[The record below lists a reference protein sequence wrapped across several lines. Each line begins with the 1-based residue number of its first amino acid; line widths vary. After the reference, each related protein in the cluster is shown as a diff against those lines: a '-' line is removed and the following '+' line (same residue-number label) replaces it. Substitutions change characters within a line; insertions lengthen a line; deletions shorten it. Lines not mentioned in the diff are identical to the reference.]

1 VAQHHAVP
9 LMGQVARDVAG
20 QRGLAHAAFG
30 IGHNDHRHS
39 RLLVRMVLHQARLWR
54 NRMTMGG
61 ACRSTRPRLTT
72 GDPMSLST
80 STTPSPTPQA
90 LIWRDRANALVAAQ
104 RIDGRALIDGQRVAA
119 LSGETFACH
128 SPIDGR
134 ALTAVARSQAPDVE
148 AAVKGA
154 RRAFDDGRWAR
165 RAPADRK
172 RVLARFAEL

>member
-1 VAQHHAVP
+1 
-9 LMGQVARDVAG
+9 
-20 QRGLAHAAFG
+20 
-30 IGHNDHRHS
+30 
-39 RLLVRMVLHQARLWR
+39 
-54 NRMTMGG
+54 
-61 ACRSTRPRLTT
+61 
-72 GDPMSLST
+72 
-80 STTPSPTPQA
+80 A

-172 RVLARFAEL
+172 RVLARFAELLIQHKEELALLETLDMGKPIQYSLSVDVPLAARCIGWYAEAI